1 MSSVT
6 SAAASAG
13 IAVNQPGAPSGAGGT
28 GGPVLRLGDLHG
40 SLADPLLDA
49 MNLLN
54 EVTGR
59 YPRAISFGPGQ
70 PYEGYFDVDQVHGFY
85 DAFLRYLREERGMD
99 EARVRSEIFQYG
111 RTKGIVHELL
121 ARSLAVDEGMD
132 ADPESLVLTVGAQEG
147 MILVLRALFA
157 EPRDVLLVSS
167 PCYIGITGAARTLDI
182 AYEPVAEG
190 PDNVPDVAA
199 LREAAAAV
207 RARGGRP
214 RAFYVVPD
222 FANPSGSSMPVPDR
236 ERLLEA
242 AAAEDLIVIEDNP
255 YGFFA
260 LDFAARPTLKSLDRD
275 GRVVYI
281 GSFAKTCF
289 PGARLGYVVADQ
301 PVEYPD
307 GSRVL
312 LADELAKIKSMVT
325 VNTPSLSQAVI
336 GGMLLRHDA
345 SLRRANADAT
355 RFYARNMRTLLAELD
370 LAFPAEFRERYGIAW
385 NRPEGGFFAVVQVP
399 FLADDAAMVRSA
411 ERHGVLWT
419 PMAGFYP
426 QGGGERR
433 LRLSCSVLDPE
444 RITEGVTRLAAFVRE
459 EIEGLEEAGGLAR
472 DGG

>member
-6 SAAASAG
+6 SAAHEGTAAATG
-13 IAVNQPGAPSGAGGT
+13 RVEGAAT
-28 GGPVLRLGDLHG
+28 VLRLGALHG

-49 MNLLN
+49 MTFLN
-54 EVTGR
+54 EVTSR
-59 YPRAISFGPGQ
+59 FPAAISFAPGR
-70 PYEGYFDVDQVHGFY
+70 PYEGFFAVEQVPEYY
-85 DAFLRYLREERGMD
+85 DAYLRHLREDCGMD
-99 EARVRSEIFQYG
+99 EAQVRTEVFQYG
-111 RTKGIVHELL
+111 RTKGTVHRLL
-121 ARSLAVDEGMD
+121 ARTLAVDEGILV
-132 ADPESLVLTVGAQEG
+132 DPEALVLTVGAQEG
-147 MILVLRALFA
+147 MVLVLRALFA
-157 EPRDVLLVSS
+157 DPQDVLLVSS

-182 AYEPVAEG
+182 GYAPVAEG
-190 PDNVPDVAA
+190 PDGMPDAAA
-199 LREAAAAV
+199 LRAAAAAV

-222 FANPSGSSMPVPDR
+222 FANPSGSSMPLPDR

-260 LDFAARPTLKSLDRD
+260 LDLAARPTLKSLDRT

-301 PVEYPD
+301 PVQYPD
-307 GSRVL
+307 GRRTL

-336 GGMLLRHDA
+336 GGILLRHDA
-345 SLRRANADAT
+345 SLRRANAEAS

-370 LAFPAEFRERYGIAW
+370 RAFPAAARERHGIDW
-385 NRPEGGFFAVVQVP
+385 NRPEGGFFAVVRVP
-399 FLADDAAMVRSA
+399 FLADDAAMVRCA
-411 ERHGVLWT
+411 QRHGVLWT
-419 PMAGFYP
+419 PMHGFYP

-444 RITEGVTRLAAFVRE
+444 LIAQGVERLAAFVFE
-459 EIEGLEEAGGLAR
+459 EIEGMRAQPRG
-472 DGG
+472 